1 LTTFPVSDMIK
12 IHGGEKGGRKC
23 SFERM
28 RKCAM
33 MKRFELIEHTAD
45 LGLKA
50 YGKNLSEAFAN
61 AAYGMFSIIAE
72 LDKVKEVESRRIEIK
87 EDDAESLLFEW
98 LNSLLYYF
106 DVETLIFK
114 RFDILE
120 FGEGNLKADCYGE
133 KYDSKRHRLKIGV
146 KSATYHMLEVDR
158 KNNRV
163 QVIFDV

>member
-1 LTTFPVSDMIK
+1 
-12 IHGGEKGGRKC
+12 
-23 SFERM
+23 
-28 RKCAM
+28 

-45 LGLKA
+45 MGLQA
-50 YGKNLSEAFAN
+50 FGKDLPEAFEN

-72 LDKVKEVESRRIEIK
+72 LDNVKEVESRRIEIK

-114 RFDILE
+114 RFEMLE

-133 KYDSKRHRLKIGV
+133 RYDKKRHRLKTGV

-158 KNNRV
+158 VKNRV